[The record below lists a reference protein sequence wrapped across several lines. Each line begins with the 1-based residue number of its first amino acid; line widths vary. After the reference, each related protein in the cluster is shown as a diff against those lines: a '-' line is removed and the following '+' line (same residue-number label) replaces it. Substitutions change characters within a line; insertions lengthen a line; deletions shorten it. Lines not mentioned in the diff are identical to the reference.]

1 MGSKRDV
8 EEIKEHEYFAD
19 VDWQKVYERKYKP
32 PQIYLKSNHL
42 QFFRQ
47 PVQFKENEE
56 DDLFV
61 KDSNVDYNKYN
72 QDILNSMNNYE
83 GWSFVQKNNGNQ

>member
-1 MGSKRDV
+1 M
-8 EEIKEHEYFAD
+8 
-19 VDWQKVYERKYKP
+19 
-32 PQIYLKSNHL
+32 

-61 KDSNVDYNKYN
+61 QDNNNDYNKYN
-72 QDILNSMNNYE
+72 QDILNSVNNYT
-83 GWSFVQKNNGNQ
+83 GWSFVKNNSKEINDNNN